1 MIVIKSY
8 NGLYD
13 NMIRDK
19 NIQLAIINAGRNKYK
34 NNRRHR
40 KLRHLRANANEYAD
54 TVRKWLDNFEPSK
67 HTPIEINDGISAKKR
82 QIIVPTVKEVVIH
95 HAVANILKD
104 IIMPHMYEHSYASIP
119 KRGLHQAVKRVKR
132 WIYNDHKN
140 TKYCLKL
147 DIRKFFDSVDQD
159 ILLAK
164 LRRIIRD
171 DKYFEY
177 IEKIVRT
184 TDHGIPLG
192 FTTSQWF
199 ANFLLTELDHKIKE
213 DWNVKY
219 YIRFMDDMVL
229 FGSNK
234 RELHR
239 VRKLIAEYL
248 ETELHLQLKKNW
260 QLFYLDSDNPNKKGR
275 FLDFLGFRFYRHHV
289 GLRRKLAL
297 KIQRKAKH
305 IYRKSK
311 ANIHDARQMV
321 TYAGLTKYA
330 DCRDWFRV
338 HVLRYVSIRYL
349 RKKISRYDKRRLMYV
364 V

>member
-95 HAVANILKD
+95 H
-104 IIMPHMYEHSYASIP
+104 
-119 KRGLHQAVKRVKR
+119 
-132 WIYNDHKN
+132 
-140 TKYCLKL
+140 
-147 DIRKFFDSVDQD
+147 
-159 ILLAK
+159 
-164 LRRIIRD
+164 
-171 DKYFEY
+171 
-177 IEKIVRT
+177 
-184 TDHGIPLG
+184 
-192 FTTSQWF
+192 
-199 ANFLLTELDHKIKE
+199 
-213 DWNVKY
+213 
-219 YIRFMDDMVL
+219 MVL

-330 DCRDWFRV
+330 DCRDWFRI

>member
-95 HAVANILKD
+95 H
-104 IIMPHMYEHSYASIP
+104 
-119 KRGLHQAVKRVKR
+119 
-132 WIYNDHKN
+132 
-140 TKYCLKL
+140 
-147 DIRKFFDSVDQD
+147 
-159 ILLAK
+159 
-164 LRRIIRD
+164 
-171 DKYFEY
+171 
-177 IEKIVRT
+177 IVRT

-330 DCRDWFRV
+330 DCRDWFRI